1 MVVALVRWLLRPLN
15 NVVRRH
21 CNDSV
26 LHRFSS
32 SSSNSSLLS
41 TSTSPKPSFFI
52 ETFGCQ
58 QNASDSEIV
67 RTILM
72 TAGHQEAL
80 SVDSADFIFEN
91 TCSIRENAE
100 SKIWHRLKYF
110 NSLRKKRHSR
120 FPKVAILGCMAE
132 RLKTS
137 LLEDGTVDLV
147 VGPDGYRNLPSL
159 VEKAMSNPEEKL
171 SCVDFS
177 FDEHYADILPT
188 RKPGEISAYISIM
201 RGCNNMCSFCIV
213 PFSRG
218 NLTPTQHIL

>member
-1 MVVALVRWLLRPLN
+1 MS
-15 NVVRRH
+15 
-21 CNDSV
+21 D
-26 LHRFSS
+26 SS